1 LQNFASLLITAPQ
14 DGHERDSRSGAPQFL
29 QNSGFPE
36 IGTLHF
42 GHFLEGIND
51 FPQFRQNSDVPEMGV
66 LQWGQVRVDIRAPQF
81 TQNCMVESTSVPHVG
96 HLRYFTVFA
105 YSVTMSV
112 SGSVLFDYNLK
123 GELIMLTNGGIS
135 VGS

>member
-1 LQNFASLLITAPQ
+1 MTAPQ
-14 DGHERDSRSGAPQFL
+14 DGQLRDSRSGAPQFL

-81 TQNCMVESTSVPHVG
+81 TQNCMVDSTSALHEG

-105 YSVTMSV
+105 Y
-112 SGSVLFDYNLK
+112 
-123 GELIMLTNGGIS
+123 
-135 VGS
+135 